1 MKFVLGIGLLSD
13 VSHAVPLAV
22 EAEKVGFDALQVG
35 DSLYYPRHSESKY
48 PYYETDRSFLENIPF
63 IDPAV
68 LLAAMATATRR
79 LVLYPSVLKLTSR
92 HPVLTAKVF
101 SSLAVLSGNRI
112 LLGAGITPW
121 KEDLTYLGI
130 PWEGRGRRMDECL
143 AIIRGLLRGDY
154 FGFDGEFY
162 KFGELKL
169 KPVPSEPLPILIGG
183 HSEPALRRAALL
195 GDGWTSAGSSWED
208 LARMLKRLGELRR
221 ELGTAGRPFQIHAG
235 APDMDRSEGFRRLE
249 DLGGSH
255 GVASVWNVYE
265 TPPTLEA
272 KLDAV
277 RRFADRVIAK
287 YPR

>member
-1 MKFVLGIGLLSD
+1 MRFVLGIGLLTD
-13 VSHAVPLAV
+13 PAHAVPLAV
-22 EAEKVGFDALQVG
+22 EAERAGFDALQVG
-35 DSLYYPRHSESKY
+35 DSLYYPRHSDSKY

-63 IDPAV
+63 LDPAV

-143 AIIRGLLRGDY
+143 AIIRGLLRGEY

-195 GDGWTSAGSSWED
+195 GDGWTSAGSSWEE
-208 LARMLKRLGELRR
+208 LARMLKRLDELRR

>member
-1 MKFVLGIGLLSD
+1 MNFVLGIGLLTD

-22 EAEKVGFDALQVG
+22 EAEKSGFDALQVG
-35 DSLYYPRHSESKY
+35 DSLFYPKHSESKY

-68 LLAAMATATRR
+68 LLSAMATATRR

-92 HPVLTAKVF
+92 HPILTAKAF

-130 PWEGRGRRMDECL
+130 GWEGRGRRMDECI
-143 AIIRGLLRGDY
+143 AILRGLLAGDY
-154 FGFDGEFY
+154 FGFEGEFY
-162 KFGELKL
+162 RFGELKI
-169 KPVPSEPLPILIGG
+169 KPVPTQPLPILIGG
-183 HSEPALRRAALL
+183 HSDLALRRAARL

-208 LARMLKRLGELRR
+208 LQRMLKRVTELRR
-221 ELGTAGRPFQIHAG
+221 EHGPQSTPFQLHAG
-235 APDMDRSEGFRRLE
+235 AADLDSVDAFRRLE
-249 DLGGSH
+249 DMGVTH

-265 TPPTLEA
+265 TPPTLEG

-277 RRFADRVIAK
+277 RRFGGEVIAK
-287 YPR
+287 YRR